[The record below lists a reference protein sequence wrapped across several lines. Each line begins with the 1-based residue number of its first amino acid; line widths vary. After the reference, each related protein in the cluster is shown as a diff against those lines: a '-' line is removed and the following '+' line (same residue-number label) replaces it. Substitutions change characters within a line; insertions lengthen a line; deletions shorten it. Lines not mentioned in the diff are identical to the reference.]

1 MPAPAGGR
9 PSRTWDC
16 PVCALG
22 HIPEDKAKC
31 PQCDADLTCFKVLD
45 SLSEASSSAQPRL
58 AGRMLHGIV
67 LVLCLAATSIPVAFL
82 LHQIRQIESLAVERQ
97 ASLSSTIDHLSA
109 RVEQLARVKI
119 KVESAPPP
127 EPRISWSYTIA
138 SRDTLWSLAERF
150 YGSGFFYPVLLEEN
164 PDLGAYS
171 MEQGS
176 KIDILEDAA
185 SARDIYR
192 KFRSRRDRRLYWSY
206 GVRQGD
212 TLQSIA
218 LKFYNDGKKAA
229 DIARLNPGL
238 ELRPGLRIRLR
249 LPYGEWSHGDGTKD
263 PSTSRGKS

>member
-1 MPAPAGGR
+1 
-9 PSRTWDC
+9 
-16 PVCALG
+16 
-22 HIPEDKAKC
+22 
-31 PQCDADLTCFKVLD
+31 
-45 SLSEASSSAQPRL
+45 
-58 AGRMLHGIV
+58 
-67 LVLCLAATSIPVAFL
+67 
-82 LHQIRQIESLAVERQ
+82 
-97 ASLSSTIDHLSA
+97 
-109 RVEQLARVKI
+109 VEQLALVKI
-119 KVESAPPP
+119 KGSAPPP
-127 EPRISWSYTIA
+127 SEPRIFWSYTIA

-176 KIDILEDAA
+176 KIEILEDTA

-192 KFRSRRDRRLYWSY
+192 KYRFWRGRRLYWSY

-229 DIARLNPGL
+229 DISRLNPGL

-249 LPYGEWSHGDGTKD
+249 LPYGESSHGDGTKY
-263 PSTSRGKS
+263 PSTPLGKS

>member
-1 MPAPAGGR
+1 MPAPPGGG
-9 PSRTWDC
+9 PSREWDC

-22 HIPEDKAKC
+22 NIPEDKAKC

-45 SLSEASSSAQPRL
+45 SVPEASPSAQPRL
-58 AGRMLHGIV
+58 AGRMLNAIV
-67 LVLCLAATSIPVAFL
+67 LVLCLGATSIPTAFL
-82 LHQIRQIESLAVERQ
+82 LHQIRQIESLAAERQ
-97 ASLSSTIDHLSA
+97 ACLSSMIDHLSA
-109 RVEQLARVKI
+109 RVEQLARVTI
-119 KVESAPPP
+119 KAESPPPP
-127 EPRISWSYTIA
+127 EPRIFWSYTIA
-138 SRDTLWSLAERF
+138 GRDTLWSLAERF
-150 YGSGFFYPVLLEEN
+150 YGSGFFYPVLLEGN

-176 KIDILEDAA
+176 KIEILEDAA

-192 KFRSRRDRRLYWSY
+192 RYRFWRGRRLYWSY

-218 LKFYNDGKKAA
+218 LKFYNDEKKAA

-249 LPYGEWSHGDGTKD
+249 LPYGESHGDGTKY
-263 PSTSRGKS
+263 PPTPLGKS